1 MKPFADILAM
11 AAGRKGGEAAV
22 EDELPDVRTPAEL
35 AATPDHRILAE
46 MTRTV
51 FQSGFAWKVIEAK
64 WDGFEEAFHG
74 FVPGR
79 ITAMSDE
86 DVEALLS
93 NKAIVRNGQKI
104 MATRDNAAFVQALAT
119 EHGSAAKFIA
129 DWPHDD
135 FVGLWDVL
143 KKRGSRLGGM
153 TGQIVLRRI
162 GKDTPVMS
170 RDVVAALI
178 REGVVDKA
186 VASKKD
192 QAAMQAAF
200 NAWAAESGRPLAHV
214 SRVLAM
220 SVGS

>member
-11 AAGRKGGEAAV
+11 AIDRKGGQAAV
-22 EDELPDVRTPAEL
+22 EDGLPEIKSPAEL

-46 MTRTV
+46 MTRSV

-64 WDGFEEAFHG
+64 WDGFESAFHG

-86 DVEALLS
+86 DVEVLLS

-104 MATRDNAAFVQALAT
+104 MATRDNAAFVQALAA
-119 EHGSAAKFIA
+119 EHGSAAKFLA

-135 FVGLWDVL
+135 FVGLWEVL
-143 KKRGSRLGGM
+143 KKRGNRLGGM
-153 TGQIVLRRI
+153 TGQIVLRRV
-162 GKDTPVMS
+162 GKDTPVMG

-186 VASKKD
+186 VTSKKD
-192 QAAMQAAF
+192 LAAMQDAF
-200 NAWAAESGRPLAHV
+200 NAWAAESGRPFAHI

-220 SVGS
+220 TVGS